1 MGEEILTFTLGNFQ
15 EPNGSP
21 LPPKHE
27 LRKSVKFKIFFL
39 SPPQLKSIFLLLNF
53 HNALYEVA

>member
-1 MGEEILTFTLGNFQ
+1 MREEILTFTLGNFQ

-27 LRKSVKFKIFFL
+27 SRKSVKLKIFFL
-39 SPPQLKSIFLLLNF
+39 SPPQLNLPLF
-53 HNALYEVA
+53 